1 MSKHQALNSGYDDAL
16 MLDSNGDVAEATGAN
31 IFLIFNGELHTPIPD
46 CFLDGITRR
55 TVMELAEN
63 KGIKVVERKIT
74 TAELS
79 QASEVFLTGTAAEI
93 TPVKSIDDHT
103 FSLTDITR
111 GLQQDYQDLVY
122 GRN

>member
-1 MSKHQALNSGYDDAL
+1 
-16 MLDSNGDVAEATGAN
+16 
-31 IFLIFNGELHTPIPD
+31 
-46 CFLDGITRR
+46 
-55 TVMELAEN
+55 MELAEN